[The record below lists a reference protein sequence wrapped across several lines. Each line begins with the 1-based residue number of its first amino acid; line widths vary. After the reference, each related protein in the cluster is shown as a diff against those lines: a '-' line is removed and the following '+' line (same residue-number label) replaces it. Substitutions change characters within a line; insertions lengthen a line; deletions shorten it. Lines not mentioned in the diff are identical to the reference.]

1 MPPTRGVQ
9 CRIDARRNEQRLILH
24 LAGDL
29 TEEYVPAFLEACA
42 SEGAHLVVELDEL
55 LSADAV
61 GVDAL
66 RRVEERGAMLVA
78 LPFYLRLRLD
88 NLESARRRQQVD

>member
-1 MPPTRGVQ
+1 MPATRRMQ

-42 SEGAHLVVELDEL
+42 SEGARLVVELDEL

-66 RRVEERGAMLVA
+66 RRVEERGAMLVS
-78 LPFYLRLRLD
+78 LPFYLRLKLD
-88 NLESARRRQQVD
+88 KLESSRRREHVD

>member
-1 MPPTRGVQ
+1 MQ

-42 SEGAHLVVELDEL
+42 SEGARLVVELDEL

-66 RRVEERGAMLVA
+66 RRVEERGAVLVA
-78 LPFYLRLRLD
+78 LPFYLRLKLD
-88 NLESARRRQQVD
+88 NLENARRKERVD

>member
-1 MPPTRGVQ
+1 MQ

-42 SEGAHLVVELDEL
+42 SEGARLVVELDEL

-66 RRVEERGAMLVA
+66 RRVEERGAVLVA
-78 LPFYLRLRLD
+78 LPFYLRLKLD
-88 NLESARRRQQVD
+88 NLENARHKERVD

>member
-1 MPPTRGVQ
+1 MQ
-9 CRIDARRNEQRLILH
+9 CRIDARRNEQRLVLH

-42 SEGAHLVVELDEL
+42 SEGARLVVELDEL

-66 RRVEERGAMLVA
+66 RRVEERGALLVA
-78 LPFYLRLRLD
+78 LPFYLRLKLD
-88 NLESARRRQQVD
+88 KLEGPHRKQHAD

>member
-1 MPPTRGVQ
+1 MQ
-9 CRIDARRNEQRLILH
+9 CRIDARRNEQRLTLH

-42 SEGAHLVVELDEL
+42 SEGAGLVIELDEL

-78 LPFYLRLRLD
+78 LPFYLRLKLD
-88 NLESARRRQQVD
+88 NLENPRRRQHAD

>member
-1 MPPTRGVQ
+1 MQ
-9 CRIDARRNEQRLILH
+9 CRIDARRNDQRLILH

-42 SEGAHLVVELDEL
+42 SEGARLVIELDEL

-61 GVDAL
+61 GLDAL

-78 LPFYLRLRLD
+78 LPFYLRLKLD
-88 NLESARRRQQVD
+88 KLESPRRRQHVD

>member
-1 MPPTRGVQ
+1 MQ
-9 CRIDARRNEQRLILH
+9 CRIDARRKEQRLILH

-42 SEGAHLVVELDEL
+42 SEGARLVVELDEL

-66 RRVEERGAMLVA
+66 RRVEERGALLVA
-78 LPFYLRLRLD
+78 LPFYLRLKLD
-88 NLESARRRQQVD
+88 KLESPRRKQHAD

>member
-1 MPPTRGVQ
+1 MQ

-42 SEGAHLVVELDEL
+42 SEGARLVVELDEL

-78 LPFYLRLRLD
+78 LPFYLRLKLD
-88 NLESARRRQQVD
+88 NLENARRKERVD